1 MYLLGTKMHMV
12 TFCITAFEVV
22 MLFFQVIYFLQR
34 PTDKKRL
41 LYLILLIMMVCYN
54 ITSGLFPDD
63 LFTISIMT
71 QNIIAYLV
79 AFSMSMYFVY
89 YFYKAFELKTLLFF
103 ATYGQVVFLVLPF
116 LLLFVTPYYVT
127 GNLTLSRQ
135 LTVVIPFLYG
145 LSFIYATGKALF
157 MKLDKSR
164 GLTHINNDYPRDLI
178 IAAFVALLCWG
189 ALPVIVFF
197 GDFQVLEHCVT
208 NAGFLMMTAIYIRTS
223 ISQSRM
229 EYEKLMT
236 TDYSRH
242 ELFVL
247 NCKRHNLT
255 PREIEIVT
263 LIIKGHSYKIV
274 GSTLG
279 ISEKTVGRHVSNI
292 FIKVSATNK
301 VDLINKLEA
310 RDQF

>member
-1 MYLLGTKMHMV
+1 MYFLGTKMHMV
-12 TFCITAFEVV
+12 TFSITVFELV

-34 PTDKKRL
+34 PTDRKRL
-41 LYLILLIMMVCYN
+41 LYLILLILMICYN
-54 ITSGLFPDD
+54 VTSGLFPDEQ
-63 LFTISIMT
+63 FSISIMA
-71 QNIIAYLV
+71 QNILAYMV

-89 YFYKAFELKTLLFF
+89 YFYKAFELKTLQFF

-127 GNLTLSRQ
+127 GNLTMSRQ
-135 LTVVIPFLYG
+135 LTVIIPFLYG

-157 MKLDKSR
+157 LKFDKTR
-164 GLTHINNDYPRDLI
+164 GLAYIKKDYPNDLI
-178 IAAFVALLCWG
+178 IAAFVALLCWA

-197 GDFQVLEHCVT
+197 GDFQVLEHSIT
-208 NAGFLMMTAIYIRTS
+208 NAGFLMMTLIYIRTS
-223 ISQSRM
+223 IYQSRV
-229 EYEKLMT
+229 EYEKLLL

-242 ELFVL
+242 ELFDA
-247 NCKRHNLT
+247 NCKRYHLT

-263 LIIKGHSYKIV
+263 LIIKGQSYKIV

-292 FIKVSATNK
+292 FVKVSATNK

-310 RDQF
+310 REQF